1 MKYKLYT
8 NQHQMLYNEIFS
20 LPRNNKNELT
30 IARETDYLVNKYKMI
45 REDFIELGKSKKFD
59 ALFTDI
65 FINKKD
71 TVFIFEHIVLRNKK
85 VFILERDNGFDNQE
99 QLIKS
104 KANYLKKVWGN
115 SVDISYFIISD
126 NDIPKT
132 NKKTLIN
139 IINQI
144 ESIEGPDKFS
154 TSIKE
159 FITKKHMNLNIK
171 AYFKLK
177 HNINVEEV
185 KVERKSAKI
194 SVPKNILPN
203 FLKIKTSVSFL
214 SSSIMLLYGLCAIIS
229 TYSVLKISDFKFAI
243 VVDMV
248 YGWFLYKILSLM
260 EAYITKRRY
269 KYPLLLIIL
278 LIFGVFL
285 YKILQFI

>member
-30 IARETDYLVNKYKMI
+30 IARETDYLVNKYKII
-45 REDFIELGKSKKFD
+45 REDFIELGKSKKID

-85 VFILERDNGFDNQE
+85 VFILERDNGFDNQD

-126 NDIPKT
+126 VDVPKS
-132 NKKTLIN
+132 NKKTLGS
-139 IINQI
+139 IINHI

-154 TSIKE
+154 SSIKD
-159 FITKKHMNLNIK
+159 FITKKHMDLNIK

-185 KVERKSAKI
+185 KVERKSARI
-194 SVPKNILPN
+194 SIPRNILPN
-203 FLKIKTSVSFL
+203 FLKIKTPISFL
-214 SSSIMLLYGLCAIIS
+214 SSSIMLIYGLSAIIS
-229 TYSVLKISDFKFAI
+229 TYSVMKISNFKFAI
-243 VVDMV
+243 VVDMI

-260 EAYITKRRY
+260 EAYIPKRY

>member
-30 IARETDYLVNKYKMI
+30 IARETDYLVNKYKII
-45 REDFIELGKSKKFD
+45 REDFIELGKNKKFD

-65 FINKKD
+65 FISKKD

-85 VFILERDNGFDNQE
+85 VFILERDNGFDNQD

-104 KANYLKKVWGN
+104 KASYLKKIWGN
-115 SVDISYFIISD
+115 SIDVSYFIISD
-126 NDIPKT
+126 IDVPKT
-132 NKKTLIN
+132 NKKTLGN
-139 IINQI
+139 IISYI
-144 ESIEGPDKFS
+144 ENIEGPDKFS
-154 TSIKE
+154 SSIKD

-194 SVPKNILPN
+194 SIPRNIVPN
-203 FLKIKTSVSFL
+203 FLKIKTPVSFL
-214 SSSIMLLYGLCAIIS
+214 SSSIMLIYGLSAIIS

-243 VVDMV
+243 VVDMI

-260 EAYITKRRY
+260 EAYISRRY
-269 KYPLLLIIL
+269 RYPLLFIIL

>member
-1 MKYKLYT
+1 
-8 NQHQMLYNEIFS
+8 MLYNEIFS

-30 IARETDYLVNKYKMI
+30 VARETDYLVNKYKMI

-71 TVFIFEHIVLRNKK
+71 MVFIFEHIILRNKN
-85 VFILERDNGFDNQE
+85 VFILERENGFDNQD

-104 KANYLKKVWGN
+104 KVSYLKKVWGN
-115 SVDISYFIISD
+115 SVDVSYFIISD
-126 NDIPKT
+126 KDVPKS
-132 NKKTLIN
+132 NKKTLDS
-139 IINQI
+139 IIKHI

-154 TSIKE
+154 SSIKE

-194 SVPKNILPN
+194 SVSKNVKNIIPN
-203 FLKIKTSVSFL
+203 FLKIQAPVSFL
-214 SSSIMLLYGLCAIIS
+214 SSSILLVYGLSATIS
-229 TYSVLKISDFKFAI
+229 TYSVMKISDFKFAI
-243 VVDMV
+243 VVDMI

-260 EAYITKRRY
+260 EVYMHKRYR
-269 KYPLLLIIL
+269 YPLLIIIL